1 MPAMAQSAARAIAD
15 APDPHRTAG
24 SARVPDGPAA
34 WPEPPDQG
42 SALTEPPPRPQ
53 GNGSRPAANG
63 PAPARSLPPRGRPPG
78 QVVPLRPPATTR
90 LKAGGE
96 LLVLVTVLGVIAS
109 CVLVAVAV
117 VANEALS
124 NL

>member
-1 MPAMAQSAARAIAD
+1 
-15 APDPHRTAG
+15 
-24 SARVPDGPAA
+24 
-34 WPEPPDQG
+34 
-42 SALTEPPPRPQ
+42 
-53 GNGSRPAANG
+53 
-63 PAPARSLPPRGRPPG
+63 
-78 QVVPLRPPATTR
+78 VPLRPPATTR